1 MKRWLVVAL
10 LVSFFLGCYVST
22 VAAVELSVIH
32 CWDGARTEWV
42 DELLRA
48 FEERNPDIGVTGVFA
63 GTCATRLPERLI
75 LSIASGAPFDVAMVG
90 PGTLASL
97 ANQGELLPLDDWLRA
112 QRISR
117 DLFLPSELRGAQ
129 WEGRLYGLP
138 FTTGDGNLL
147 FYNRRIFEEVGLNP
161 DRPPT
166 TFAELDEISKKLYRV
181 EDGVATLIPFSFAYQ
196 HSQAPLWWLYAG
208 GGQFVS
214 EDGSEIHFTDGR
226 ALEIMD
232 FLRNYINQ
240 RVGGPQNIRG
250 TRREFLASQIAM
262 FTRGNHVWGEV
273 KAEDSDFPLGVGL
286 APKHPDS
293 QWTGATRG
301 GWYYAVP
308 SSTPHREEAM
318 KLLYW
323 LTVPKESAG
332 YFVLRQGRPSP
343 VIAYNRDR
351 LYYQVNPYF
360 GVIVEAV
367 MNNYPIANILGY
379 DEAAALFNSE
389 WTRLLR
395 DHSLNPRA
403 VLDDVARRVATILR
417 EAKDSSRR

>member
-1 MKRWLVVAL
+1 MKRRLGIL
-10 LVSFFLGCYVST
+10 ILVSVILGSCALG
-22 VAAVELSVIH
+22 AAGVELSVIH

-48 FEERNPDIGVTGVFA
+48 FEERNPDIRVNGVFA
-63 GTCATRLPERLI
+63 GSCATRLPERLI

-97 ANQGELLPLDDWLRA
+97 ANHGELLALDDWLRT

-117 DLFLPSELRGAQ
+117 DTFLPSELRGAQ

-147 FYNRRIFEEVGLNP
+147 YYNMRIFEEAGLNS

-196 HSQAPLWWLYAG
+196 SSQAPLWWLYAG

-214 EDGSEIHFTDGR
+214 EDGSEAHFTDER

-232 FLRNYINQ
+232 FLRDYINH

-250 TRREFLASQIAM
+250 TRPAFLASQIAM
-262 FTRGNHVWGEV
+262 FTRGNNIWGEV
-273 KAEDSDFPLGVGL
+273 KTDDPDFPLGVGL
-286 APKHPDS
+286 APKHPNS

-308 SSTPHREEAM
+308 SSTPHPEEA
-318 KLLYW
+318 
-323 LTVPKESAG
+323 
-332 YFVLRQGRPSP
+332 
-343 VIAYNRDR
+343 
-351 LYYQVNPYF
+351 
-360 GVIVEAV
+360 
-367 MNNYPIANILGY
+367 
-379 DEAAALFNSE
+379 
-389 WTRLLR
+389 
-395 DHSLNPRA
+395 
-403 VLDDVARRVATILR
+403 
-417 EAKDSSRR
+417 